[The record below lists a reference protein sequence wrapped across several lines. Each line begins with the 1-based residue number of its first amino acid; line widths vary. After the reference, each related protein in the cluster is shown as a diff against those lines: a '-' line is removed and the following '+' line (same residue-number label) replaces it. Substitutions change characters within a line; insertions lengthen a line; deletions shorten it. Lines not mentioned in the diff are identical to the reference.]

1 MFKIISGAHRAAVNA
16 SAASTG
22 RPATPFK
29 RSEVERLGAFAER
42 IRETTHGLW
51 CGSASPSTPAT
62 DCTSLACAW
71 VAWDIARDVHDEL
84 QRCGA
89 TA

>member
-1 MFKIISGAHRAAVNA
+1 MFKIISGAHRAAVDE
-16 SAASTG
+16 SAASTS

-51 CGSASPSTPAT
+51 CESASPSTPAT
-62 DCTSLACAW
+62 ECTSLACAW
-71 VAWDIARDVHDEL
+71 LAWDIARDVHDEL
-84 QRCGA
+84 QQCGA

>member
-1 MFKIISGAHRAAVNA
+1 MFKIISGAHRAAVDA

-22 RPATPFK
+22 RSATPFK
-29 RSEVERLGAFAER
+29 RWEVERLGAFAER

-51 CGSASPSTPAT
+51 CGSASPSTPAS
-62 DCTSLACAW
+62 DCTSPTCAW

-84 QRCGA
+84 RSSGLSA
-89 TA
+89 

>member
-1 MFKIISGAHRAAVNA
+1 MFKIISGAHRAAVDA

-29 RSEVERLGAFAER
+29 RSEVEQLGALAER

-51 CGSASPSTPAT
+51 CESASPSTPAS
-62 DCTSLACAW
+62 DCASLGCAW

-84 QRCGA
+84 RSSGLSA
-89 TA
+89 